1 MAIWNKN
8 TQSLRT
14 NNNVLF
20 EAQCISD
27 KDGNIINSFGSA
39 ANIEIAAGQVIGYRD
54 VHKFGLVDGTAG
66 ATSTVWSLA
75 DNALT
80 ALYPWDIVPGTLS
93 AVSSSAADTQTIR
106 IEGLDSDYNEVSAD
120 LTLTGTVATGTT
132 TQVFHRVHRAYCLTG
147 PTNVGRI
154 TIVDTGEARAVIDA
168 NMGQT
173 LMALYTVP
181 AGCTAFLSE
190 FRASTSKNQACIVS
204 IYVRQLGGAFRVQS
218 TMSLFQS
225 SSSVGY
231 PVPLA
236 ISEKS
241 DIEVRVTGGT
251 NNTISSDFDLI
262 LVHNDLLT

>member
-1 MAIWNKN
+1 
-8 TQSLRT
+8 
-14 NNNVLF
+14 
-20 EAQCISD
+20 
-27 KDGNIINSFGSA
+27 
-39 ANIEIAAGQVIGYRD
+39 
-54 VHKFGLVDGTAG
+54 
-66 ATSTVWSLA
+66 
-75 DNALT
+75 
-80 ALYPWDIVPGTLS
+80 
-93 AVSSSAADTQTIR
+93 
-106 IEGLDSDYNEVSAD
+106 
-120 LTLTGTVATGTT
+120 
-132 TQVFHRVHRAYCLTG
+132 
-147 PTNVGRI
+147 
-154 TIVDTGEARAVIDA
+154 
-168 NMGQT
+168 
-173 LMALYTVP
+173 MALYTVP

-262 LVHNDLLT
+262 LVRNDLLT